1 VIGCTVVVVA
11 GGVVVVAGSVVV
23 VAGSVVV
30 VVAGAVVVVAGAVVV
45 AGSVVVVAGAVVV
58 VAGAVVVAVTAEV
71 KYINNFFHHIPWSN
85 CMLSGKN
92 VYLKNILKIKQTF
105 VNTSMIN
112 LNVTSY
118 CKINISFIEIVV

>member
-1 VIGCTVVVVA
+1 MIGCTVVVVA
-11 GGVVVVAGSVVV
+11 GGVVVVAGSV
-23 VAGSVVV
+23 
-30 VVAGAVVVVAGAVVV
+30 VVV

-105 VNTSMIN
+105 FNTSMIN